1 MPLTTNMQVNI
12 IIYSILAGILTGILF
27 DTYRIVR
34 GFKIPKFVLVIQDI
48 LFWILSALVI
58 FIFLL
63 YTNYAFLGVYVYAI
77 IIITLFIYLK
87 IISKFVLNMEK
98 YGLRCLGKVSRV
110 VMKNILYPFKL
121 IYFNIIRDKNK
132 KITWIK

>member
-58 FIFLL
+58 FTFLL

-98 YGLRCLGKVSRV
+98 YSLRCLGKVSRV